1 MKESLASLNRF
12 LSIELFEISGTTVN
26 VATVITFFAVLLG
39 ALIVSSLVRRAI
51 MKSFRR
57 SGVPEEGHLG
67 VTTRLVHY
75 TIMVIG
81 LGVAIH
87 MMGINL
93 SALFAAGAVFA
104 VALGFAMQNITQNF
118 ASGVILLIERAIKPG
133 DVLEVEG
140 RRVKVVDM
148 GIRTT
153 TARTLDEEDIII
165 PNATLAQNAVIN
177 FTLRDKLYRVRVPV
191 GVVYSSDMK
200 LVREV
205 LERAAKEQAWRN
217 QSMEPV
223 ILMKAFG
230 SSSVDWEVSVWVDE
244 PWRMQGGR
252 SRLHEAVWFGL
263 KEAGITIAFP
273 QLDVHLDPEVSE
285 AVVALGRSER
295 GGGAANDV

>member
-1 MKESLASLNRF
+1 MKEAFAVLKEFLAV
-12 LSIELFEISGTTVN
+12 ELFTISGTTVN
-26 VATVITFFAVLLG
+26 VATVFTFFAVLIG
-39 ALIVSSLVRRAI
+39 ALIASALVRRAI

-118 ASGVILLIERAIKPG
+118 ASGVILLVERAIKPG

-140 RRVKVVDM
+140 RKVKVVDM

-165 PNATLAQNAVIN
+165 PNATLAQGTVIN
-177 FTLRDKLYRVRVPV
+177 YTLRDKLYRLRVPV

-205 LERAAKEQAWRN
+205 LERTANEQEWRH
-217 QSMEPV
+217 SGTKTV
-223 ILMKAFG
+223 VLMRAFG
-230 SSSVDWEVSVWVDE
+230 NSSVDWEVSVWVDE
-244 PWRMQGGR
+244 PWKMQGGN
-252 SRLHEAVWFGL
+252 SRLHEAIWFAL
-263 KEAGITIAFP
+263 KDAGIVIAFP
-273 QLDVHLDPEVSE
+273 QLDVHFDPPVAE
-285 AVVALGRSER
+285 AVMEMGRR
-295 GGGAANDV
+295 QDDDDAR